1 MNKKSGKNVV
11 ILGSTGSIGTSAI
24 KLFEGP
30 LRDYKLL
37 GISGNNNI
45 KELSRQTDR
54 YSPKYVVLSEAEKA
68 REFSKKHKNTR
79 VLSGMEG
86 LVKLATLKEAD
97 IILMAVVGAVGM
109 VPLLAAIR
117 HGKKIALANKEALII
132 AGDIINKESKKYGAE
147 IIPVDSEHNA
157 IFQALQGNK
166 KEYVKKLII
175 TASGGPFKNKPKEEL
190 DSITVEQ
197 ALDHPTWKMGKKITI
212 DSATLMNKGLEVIEA
227 HYLFN
232 IPYEKIEVVI
242 HPQSI
247 IHSMVEYIDGSVI
260 AQMSNPDM
268 TLPIQYA
275 LTYPE
280 RRKGAVD
287 PLNLI
292 YKSRLDFYPV
302 DFEKFRAFSI
312 ALSAGKKGGTALAC
326 MNAANE
332 IAVCAFL
339 DKKIKFG
346 NIPDIVE
353 KALNEHINIINPTIE
368 QILKTDLLTRQRVME
383 MIEND

>member
-1 MNKKSGKNVV
+1 MSKNVV
-11 ILGSTGSIGTSAI
+11 ILGSTGSIGTSAV

-30 LRDYKLL
+30 LKDYRLL
-37 GISGNNNI
+37 GISGNENVA
-45 KELSRQTDR
+45 ELSRQAKK
-54 YSPKYVVLSEAEKA
+54 YKPKYVVLPDAEKA
-68 REFSKKHKNTR
+68 AEFSKKHRNVK
-79 VLSGMEG
+79 VLSGIEG
-86 LVKLATLKEAD
+86 LISLATMKEAD
-97 IILMAVVGAVGM
+97 IVLVSVVGAVGM

-117 HGKKIALANKEALII
+117 KGKKIALANKEALII
-132 AGDIINKESKKYGAE
+132 AGDLINKEVKKHGAKL
-147 IIPVDSEHNA
+147 IPVDSEHNA

-166 KEYVKKLII
+166 KEHVKKLII

-227 HYLFN
+227 HYLFD
-232 IPYEKIEVVI
+232 IPFEKIEVVI

-247 IHSMVEYIDGSVI
+247 IHSMVEYIDGSVM

-280 RRKGAVD
+280 RREGTVD
-287 PLNLI
+287 PLDLI
-292 YKSRLDFYPV
+292 YRSRLDFYPV

-312 ALSAGKKGGTALAC
+312 ALSAGKKGGTAPAC

-332 IAVCAFL
+332 VAVRAFL

-346 NIPDIVE
+346 KIPELVQR
-353 KALNEHINIINPTIE
+353 ALHEHKTIKNPTIE
-368 QILKTDLLTRQRVME
+368 QILKTDLLTRQRVTE